1 MIYIFLRWN
10 FVVHGCIDGFSRLI
24 TVLKVSSDNEAI
36 TALNYFVEGIKEYGV
51 PSRLRMDKGSEFVHI
66 RSLMDTL
73 NGSNRGS
80 HISGRS
86 VHNQRI
92 ERLWRDVFLK
102 VLQKFYKIFYHME
115 DHGIF
120 EIGNPIHLFALHH
133 TFLKRIDCDLKH
145 WCSTHNGHRI
155 RTERHKTP
163 MQLWISS
170 SIQNSYALT
179 GTAMHNLFSREDVST
194 SVNEFYQTRELVEPT
209 DISIVLPRVEPPLTV
224 SELNA
229 LNQRVDVLRDSESHG
244 VDIYIEVLTFIQHA
258 MQ

>member
-1 MIYIFLRWN
+1 MIYFFLRWN

-92 ERLWRDVFLK
+92 ERL
-102 VLQKFYKIFYHME
+102 
-115 DHGIF
+115 
-120 EIGNPIHLFALHH
+120 
-133 TFLKRIDCDLKH
+133 
-145 WCSTHNGHRI
+145 
-155 RTERHKTP
+155 
-163 MQLWISS
+163 
-170 SIQNSYALT
+170 
-179 GTAMHNLFSREDVST
+179 
-194 SVNEFYQTRELVEPT
+194 
-209 DISIVLPRVEPPLTV
+209 
-224 SELNA
+224 
-229 LNQRVDVLRDSESHG
+229 
-244 VDIYIEVLTFIQHA
+244 
-258 MQ
+258 